1 MGAKQR
7 FALHMDNLFTYPLL
21 LTQGLYAFAR
31 TPRLLA
37 PTGEN
42 AGAVAGDAPTLR
54 LLVLGE
60 SPVAGVGV
68 DSAGEALTAQTA
80 LALRAATGRMIRW
93 RGVGQMGATVRL
105 ARAALVARIPAGEE
119 ADVCVV
125 ALGVNDALRLNA
137 PTSWAREMSALVDDL
152 RRVLNPSLIML
163 AAVPPVGQLTALP
176 QPLRARLGRHAGR
189 LDAALQRVAQGQDDI
204 VHVPMPFEGG
214 ADFLAADGFHPS
226 ALGYRAWGRQLAE
239 RMAEAM
245 VGCRATRKYADSKRG
260 VRREVSKSAFIR
272 AYLRFQTSK
281 NCRR

>member
-1 MGAKQR
+1 MRRAAHSTGLLRLPHGAKQR

-42 AGAVAGDAPTLR
+42 AGTIAGDAPTLR
-54 LLVLGE
+54 LLILGE

-68 DSAGEALTAQTA
+68 DSPGEALAAQTA
-80 LALRAATGRMIRW
+80 LALHAATGHTISW

-105 ARAALVARIPAGEE
+105 ARDELVSRIPAGER
-119 ADVCVV
+119 ADVCGI
-125 ALGVNDALRLNA
+125 ALGVNDTLRLRA
-137 PTSWAREMSALVDDL
+137 PSRWGREMSALVDDL
-152 RRVLNPSLIML
+152 RRVLNPALIVL

-176 QPLRARLGRHAGR
+176 QPLRARLGGHAAR
-189 LDAALQRVAQGQDDI
+189 LDAALQRVAHGQDDI
-204 VHVPMPFEGG
+204 VHVSMPFEGG

-239 RMAEAM
+239 RVAEAM
-245 VGCRATRKYADSKRG
+245 LDAEPPESARILNVG
-260 VRREVSKSAFIR
+260 
-272 AYLRFQTSK
+272 
-281 NCRR
+281 